1 MWLRTVGGSGELAA
15 CCEAIC
21 HEALEEDRTEVG
33 TRQVDG
39 GGVASGTGADDDLGN
54 VRRDDGLTMGVRT
67 TFECSFLLFSPFF
80 CTGAGAM
87 VECLRVMGSEENID
101 TERQRLAGEARWN
114 LKANVVGRIVAV

>member
-1 MWLRTVGGSGELAA
+1 M
-15 CCEAIC
+15 
-21 HEALEEDRTEVG
+21 
-33 TRQVDG
+33 
-39 GGVASGTGADDDLGN
+39 ASGTGADDDLGD
-54 VRRDDGLTMGVRT
+54 VRRDDGPTMGVRT
-67 TFECSFLLFSPFF
+67 TFECSLLLFSPFF